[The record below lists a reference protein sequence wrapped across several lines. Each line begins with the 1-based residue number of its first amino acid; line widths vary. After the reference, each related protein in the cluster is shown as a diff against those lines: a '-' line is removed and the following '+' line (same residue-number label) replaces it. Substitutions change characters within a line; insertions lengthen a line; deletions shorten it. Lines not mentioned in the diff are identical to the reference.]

1 MPERK
6 DGKRIVLEEE
16 ELISLVVLSSQETD
30 DSKVRLISSISVWVL
45 FLPGKVT
52 CKDHRDISGFGFAE

>member
-52 CKDHRDISGFGFAE
+52 CHGHRDISSIGFAE